1 MAQAESHV
9 APSAPRIHV
18 ASVTNQGVPEGV
30 DVGDPEL
37 VAVTER
43 EGVSEGVDVLDGDGV
58 GVVEDEEVADAVDDA
73 VVVAEGDGVAVPLAD
88 TEEDAE
94 LDEVPV
100 VDGEEVEVP
109 VVDEEEV
116 ADDDLVLVEVGEEV
130 LVGDDVNDCAFSFVV
145 VNHDASRSSGR
156 WPRWVSALHTAAT
169 ASGVVNIATALSI
182 HSCTAPD
189 S

>member
-1 MAQAESHV
+1 MQLVPLLAQVVSHES
-9 APSAPRIHV
+9 PSAPRIHV
-18 ASVTNQGVPEGV
+18 ASVTYQGVPVGV
-30 DVGDPEL
+30 DVAVMVFGG
-37 VAVTER
+37 VTEL
-43 EGVSEGVDVLDGDGV
+43 EGVSDELDVLDGDGV
-58 GVVEDEEVADAVDDA
+58 GVAEDDEVEDAVDDA
-73 VVVAEGDGVAVPLAD
+73 VVVGVEVGVSVPLAD

-100 VDGEEVEVP
+100 VDDEEVEVGEG
-109 VVDEEEV
+109 VLVDEGD
-116 ADDDLVLVEVGEEV
+116 AVLEGEE
-130 LVGDDVNDCAFSFVV
+130 VNDCAFSEVD

-169 ASGVVNIATALSI
+169 ASGVVNIATASSI